1 MAVQREYDGGM
12 SRLNRATV
20 AGFGLILVGLLST
33 GVGLAQIHGAP
44 PSVTSM
50 GFGGHAV
57 SGISPSVTSLGPR
70 GFAFNPALPS
80 SRPWFG
86 IPRNQPFGNRPHHHP
101 RASGIYYGV
110 PYYGYYGNG
119 YYDNDTEAESYAP
132 EQENNVG
139 PTIFERRGGYV
150 APPAPERQAEVSAAA
165 PPPEDAAEP
174 DANGAGFQR
183 RSPARGGKLCDCR
196 SHALRPDRRAPTQ
209 GCIERPRFDCD
220 CEAERRP
227 RNRLSPASRDRSQL
241 ELCLRLS
248 SSRCWR
254 QFCRRCQRRRCE
266 GGQGWQFQGQG

>member
-20 AGFGLILVGLLST
+20 AGFGLILAGLLST

-174 DANGAGFQR
+174 T
-183 RSPARGGKLCDCR
+183 
-196 SHALRPDRRAPTQ
+196 PTVLVFKD
-209 GCIERPRFDCD
+209 GH
-220 CEAERRP
+220 
-227 RNRLSPASRDRSQL
+227 QL
-241 ELCLRLS
+241 EVENYAIVGATLYDLTEGHRRKVALS
-248 SSRCWR
+248 DLDLTATAKQNDDRGID
-254 QFCRRCQRRRCE
+254 FHLPAGTE
-266 GGQGWQFQGQG
+266 AN